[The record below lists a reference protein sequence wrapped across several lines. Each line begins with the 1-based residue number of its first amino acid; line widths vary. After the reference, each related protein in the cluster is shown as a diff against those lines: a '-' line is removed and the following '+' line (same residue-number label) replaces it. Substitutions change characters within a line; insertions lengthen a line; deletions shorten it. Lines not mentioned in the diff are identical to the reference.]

1 MYEGARTVRSVHLL
15 DDGGTLFTSKT
26 RTHPLALDDILTEP
40 PAPQQGH
47 VTINEA
53 DLIVADK
60 PFPVLER
67 TPAVRS
73 LRAPCARQGLPLE
86 PPSDDA
92 DFHQHCGLNVG
103 KAAGGGAHIVRVF
116 AGRGMTAR

>member
-1 MYEGARTVRSVHLL
+1 MYEGARTVRPVHLL

-73 LRAPCARQGLPLE
+73 LHVPGRVCRWSRRPMTPT
-86 PPSDDA
+86 SIST
-92 DFHQHCGLNVG
+92 
-103 KAAGGGAHIVRVF
+103 AG
-116 AGRGMTAR
+116 